1 MTLEITLEVAMTA
14 KKEILEKMK
23 NGDVFIHPT
32 DTVYGIGCDATN
44 PSSVQRIKDIKKSRH
59 PLSVIA
65 PSMQWIRK
73 NLIVN
78 HDEFL
83 NKFPGPYT
91 LIMKKNDPEAMPW
104 ISKNDKIGVR
114 MPDHLITDLIKEFG
128 KPFITTSLNISGKP
142 VIKNLKDLTKNMVD
156 CVDVI
161 INAGILK
168 GRPSTVYDLSGP
180 KIVKIR

>member
-1 MTLEITLEVAMTA
+1 
-14 KKEILEKMK
+14 
-23 NGDVFIHPT
+23 
-32 DTVYGIGCDATN
+32 
-44 PSSVQRIKDIKKSRH
+44 
-59 PLSVIA
+59 
-65 PSMQWIRK
+65 
-73 NLIVN
+73 
-78 HDEFL
+78 
-83 NKFPGPYT
+83 
-91 LIMKKNDPEAMPW
+91 
-104 ISKNDKIGVR
+104 
-114 MPDHLITDLIKEFG
+114 EFG